1 MMLKDGCPLLW
12 KSGPPPPNTIVQH
25 QRKHDPNLDE
35 WVRAGL
41 QEGIIERVSPSFA
54 KAVSPVFTVP
64 KPDGGFR
71 VIVDLRQ
78 VNQYQRVPKFKLE
91 GIKEARHLIKRGCFM
106 TRLDVKD
113 AFFSFFND
121 RRALPYLCIKIKNQF
136 YTHRSLTMGSSASPY
151 LFNKLT
157 RPIIAT
163 LRGDGICVI
172 AYVDDIL
179 IISATREAC
188 LTHTDKT
195 VTLFKDLGFQINTKK
210 SQLQPVQE
218 IKFLGLIIRT
228 KGDPTLGLSATMRS
242 KIAHE
247 LERMTRRTVKA
258 IHVARICGLANFV
271 STVVL
276 GAKTLSRRLYDLV
289 SSAKSW
295 HSPVYLEEPHKR
307 DAIFLAKLIR
317 SDPRRPLNAQIEDAQ
332 LICDASPSGM
342 GAVCQNREG
351 KILMEISK
359 TWKKNEKR
367 HINVLELLTILKA
380 LKRLPDTI
388 RVIRV
393 KSDNT
398 TALSY
403 IRLLS
408 GRVIA
413 LHNIARQIF
422 KICLRRGLTLI
433 PEYIQGKKNTH
444 ADALSRLRQLPV
456 TTQLKRM
463 IGKDHLLFPTP
474 NAIRYALIVPSPKTI
489 LTPDWKAHF
498 LRPIL
503 MKDCSSWNTIP
514 TAPLQPHK
522 EWPAY
527 IKKSK
532 RLIAFF
538 FEL

>member
-1 MMLKDGCPLLW
+1 MSPGSVVWRTSSQLC
-12 KSGPPPPNTIVQH
+12 SSE
-25 QRKHDPNLDE
+25 QRH
-35 WVRAGL
+35 
-41 QEGIIERVSPSFA
+41 SPEDS
-54 KAVSPVFTVP
+54 TTWC
-64 KPDGGFR
+64 
-71 VIVDLRQ
+71 LRQ
-78 VNQYQRVPKFKLE
+78 NH
-91 GIKEARHLIKRGCFM
+91 G
-106 TRLDVKD
+106 
-113 AFFSFFND
+113 
-121 RRALPYLCIKIKNQF
+121 
-136 YTHRSLTMGSSASPY
+136 
-151 LFNKLT
+151 
-157 RPIIAT
+157 T
-163 LRGDGICVI
+163 LR
-172 AYVDDIL
+172 
-179 IISATREAC
+179 STSRSPTREM
-188 LTHTDKT
+188 
-195 VTLFKDLGFQINTKK
+195 Q
-210 SQLQPVQE
+210 
-218 IKFLGLIIRT
+218 
-228 KGDPTLGLSATMRS
+228 
-242 KIAHE
+242 
-247 LERMTRRTVKA
+247 
-258 IHVARICGLANFV
+258 
-271 STVVL
+271 
-276 GAKTLSRRLYDLV
+276 
-289 SSAKSW
+289 SSW
-295 HSPVYLEEPHKR
+295 
-307 DAIFLAKLIR
+307 
-317 SDPRRPLNAQIEDAQ
+317 
-332 LICDASPSGM
+332 
-342 GAVCQNREG
+342 QNREG

-388 RVIRV
+388 RVIRL

-463 IGKDHLLFPTP
+463 IGKDHLLFSTP

-503 MKDCSSWNTIP
+503 MKDCSSWITIP
-514 TAPLQPHK
+514 TAPLQPHR